1 MLIDME
7 EPAVKAGIPA
17 NVYWTLTFK
26 ELMLELVALETR
38 RKRDLKDKAMFDYNL
53 ANAMGIAFNN
63 PKKMPPA
70 EKLYPM
76 LAEDEQEVVE
86 EKPKSKDIVPVTAE
100 QDKAM
105 FMQMAEVVKNHNK
118 NKEK

>member
-7 EPAVKAGIPA
+7 EPAIKAGIPA
-17 NVYWTLTFK
+17 NVYWNLTFK
-26 ELMLELVALETR
+26 ELMLELVALESR
-38 RKRDLKDKAMFDYNL
+38 RKRELKEKAMFDYNL

-63 PKKMPPA
+63 PQKMPPA

-76 LAEDEQEVVE
+76 LADDEQQVAEQE
-86 EKPKSKDIVPVTAE
+86 EKPKDIVPVTSE

-105 FMQMAEVVKNHNK
+105 FMQMAAVVKNHNK
-118 NKEK
+118 NKE